1 MADEATPQPGI
12 SAREKAGLAF
22 MAVGFSALVGG
33 IACIS
38 LPWAA
43 IIGGALLLTAGV
55 AMDRLA

>member
-1 MADEATPQPGI
+1 MADEATPQSGI
-12 SAREKAGLAF
+12 SAREKVGLAF
-22 MAVGFSALVGG
+22 MAAGFASLVGG

>member
-22 MAVGFSALVGG
+22 MAVGFVSFVGG

-38 LPWAA
+38 PPWAA
-43 IIGGALLLTAGV
+43 IVGGALLLTAGV
-55 AMDRLA
+55 VADRMS